1 MFSSMSLQLN
11 YFLSDSLNADYHPDI
26 HLKQLDNII
35 QFLMDDNSST
45 TTTST
50 NTSTMCQNTTKS
62 VNRTQTRGYHKTSAS
77 NQHLPTLDQHTNC
90 SHTNTDNNCLV
101 STLDHHV
108 LKETTNCSA
117 SHPVQQLLSLTHSGL
132 ITNDQSTLSMFNHG
146 LNTIVP
152 QDMYKVNHIPKQ
164 QDIYYK
170 ATEIPCSLMRRN
182 TFGSNRYHPWRTS
195 TLQPIRGY

>member
-1 MFSSMSLQLN
+1 MFSSMALQLN

-26 HLKQLDNII
+26 QLKQLDNII
-35 QFLMDDNSST
+35 QFLLDEKSST

-50 NTSTMCQNTTKS
+50 NTSTSTMCQNTTKS
-62 VNRTQTRGYHKTSAS
+62 VNRTQTRGYHDNSAS
-77 NQHLPTLDQHTNC
+77 NQHLQTLDQHTN
-90 SHTNTDNNCLV
+90 TYNNCLV

-117 SHPVQQLLSLTHSGL
+117 SLPAQQLLSLTHSGL

-146 LNTIVP
+146 QHTFVT
-152 QDMYKVNHIPKQ
+152 QDMYKVNHITKQ

-182 TFGSNRYHPWRTS
+182 TFGSNRYHPWRNS
-195 TLQPIRGY
+195 TLHPIRGY